1 MNSSQVRV
9 SSPWWIPTAAAMLV
23 LALLCG
29 AMIGPAGPTWWRI
42 PLELLNRLPLLTI
55 HSGVSESEWNIIWL
69 VRMPRVVL
77 AGLVGCTLSIAGAS
91 YQGV

>member
-1 MNSSQVRV
+1 
-9 SSPWWIPTAAAMLV
+9 MLV

-42 PLELLNRLPLLTI
+42 PLELLNRLPLLTV

-91 YQGV
+91 